1 MPRRRV
7 PCPHCSQLV
16 EPQRHGVPPVACH
29 GCRRAFAGR
38 PRDQRAPLQD
48 RRAAGQDR
56 CHCGLPKGRTATQC
70 RRCDFRSRRPDGSD
84 ILMTRDPWSIP
95 AALRAAVYA
104 RDGDVCWLCGTYVD
118 RLCGHND
125 ECAPTV
131 DHVVPRKH
139 GGPHTLDNLRTAHRS
154 CNGRR
159 GAPSGV

>member
-1 MPRRRV
+1 
-7 PCPHCSQLV
+7 
-16 EPQRHGVPPVACH
+16 
-29 GCRRAFAGR
+29 
-38 PRDQRAPLQD
+38 
-48 RRAAGQDR
+48 
-56 CHCGLPKGRTATQC
+56 
-70 RRCDFRSRRPDGSD
+70 
-84 ILMTRDPWSIP
+84 MTRDPWSIP

-139 GGPHTLDNLRTAHRS
+139 GGPHTLDNLRAAHRS